1 LVKKGMSFERV
12 ANVVDIYLNRL
23 PFLESLHEQISRAVS
38 RKENDYL
45 DNLIFTL
52 EEEVKIIK
60 KEPPSSYNCV
70 EDMKNPANDT
80 YSNCS
85 PPR

>member
-1 LVKKGMSFERV
+1 MTKGKLAPLWKLCRVGKKGMSFERV

-23 PFLESLHEQISRAVS
+23 PFLETLHEQISRAVS

-60 KEPPSSYNCV
+60 E
-70 EDMKNPANDT
+70 E
-80 YSNCS
+80 
-85 PPR
+85 